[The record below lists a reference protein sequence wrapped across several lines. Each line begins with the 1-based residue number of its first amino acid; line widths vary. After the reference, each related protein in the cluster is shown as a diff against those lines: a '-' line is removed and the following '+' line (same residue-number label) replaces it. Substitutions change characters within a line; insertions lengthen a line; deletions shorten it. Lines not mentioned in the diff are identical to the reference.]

1 MTWCGHV
8 RLAIERIPIA
18 HGQMTAKRAH
28 SQDHQRM
35 PEIRNELGR
44 SSVDRF
50 LSQEWTINMGT
61 NGRAW
66 VLWCVLRVSGW
77 RLLEQASCLSYT
89 TACAVIWLRLRK

>member
-8 RLAIERIPIA
+8 RLAIERIAMA

-35 PEIRNELGR
+35 PEIRNERGH
-44 SSVDRF
+44 SMADRF

-61 NGRAW
+61 DGRAW
-66 VLWCVLRVSGW
+66 VLWCVLRVSG
-77 RLLEQASCLSYT
+77 
-89 TACAVIWLRLRK
+89 